1 MCQDLRAGTPFQGQ
15 MLSRL
20 DRRMWANQGI
30 QSLSSKKEEN
40 KTPRQTGFAGPGF
53 ELGSTST
60 KGPLSWLFSSSSRED
75 TSISDL
81 RFLVLSLKSGPLP
94 LFAEIFLP

>member
-1 MCQDLRAGTPFQGQ
+1 
-15 MLSRL
+15 
-20 DRRMWANQGI
+20 MWANQGI

-40 KTPRQTGFAGPGF
+40 KTPRQTGFAGPG
-53 ELGSTST
+53 LNLA
-60 KGPLSWLFSSSSRED
+60 PPPPRSSFLALQQQLWED